1 MLKRL
6 FVTTAIALQGASL
19 CLAQVAPP
27 SAPASNPHKAYDA
40 KVRACTILATNQGLT
55 GEPRRAFIAQCVSAP

>member
-19 CLAQVAPP
+19 CLAQVPPP
-27 SAPASNPHKAYDA
+27 SVPASNPHQTYDQ
-40 KVRACTILATNQGLT
+40 KVRACKILATNQGLT
-55 GEPRRAFIAQCVSAP
+55 GDARSAFIAQCVLA